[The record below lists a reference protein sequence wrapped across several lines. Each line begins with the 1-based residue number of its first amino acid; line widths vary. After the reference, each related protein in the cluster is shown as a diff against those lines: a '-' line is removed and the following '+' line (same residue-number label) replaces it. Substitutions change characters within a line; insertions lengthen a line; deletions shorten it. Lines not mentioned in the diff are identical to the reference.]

1 MGLWLHIIAY
11 KRKTRSLCFFTFIK
25 IYEFIVRKL
34 WVYYS
39 QYLCCLFFPSS
50 SLILQ
55 LLIRCCLHSAMMM
68 SALLCCNSKK
78 ASSLMRLI
86 PSIHVVPNQLHG
98 SLKKETLTPAHG
110 MVSSAMKT
118 KVVSS
123 RLTSR
128 VAASRVLSTLAAAF
142 SRLSILS
149 GLIFLLTTSMV
160 LKSHLLTFRVYLI
173 KPLFCCFS

>member
-1 MGLWLHIIAY
+1 MGLL
-11 KRKTRSLCFFTFIK
+11 FTIFM
-25 IYEFIVRKL
+25 
-34 WVYYS
+34 
-39 QYLCCLFFPSS
+39 LFVF
-50 SLILQ
+50 SLIFFNFTIANSMLSP
-55 LLIRCCLHSAMMM
+55 LCYDDEHF
-68 SALLCCNSKK
+68 ALLQFKE

-98 SLKKETLTPAHG
+98 SLKKETLIPAHG

-118 KVVSS
+118 QVVSS

-160 LKSHLLTFRVYLI
+160 LKSHLLTFRVYPI